1 MRAHLTCAAI
11 AALVFTTARADSPA
25 VLFDGRTLDGWEGD
39 PTLWQVKDGVITAG
53 SPDKKQPRN
62 EFLSTKESFGNF
74 ELHLKFK
81 LEGDLKTG
89 FVNSG
94 VQFRSVRHPDGHE
107 MIGYQADIGDP
118 KYWGALYDESR
129 RNKMLV
135 EPDMTKVEPV
145 LKRNDW
151 NDYAIICK
159 GPKIKII
166 LNGVTTVD
174 YTEED
179 QSIPQSGKIGLQ
191 IHGGANTRVS
201 FKEIII
207 AVFEK

>member
-1 MRAHLTCAAI
+1 MKAHALL
-11 AALVFTTARADSPA
+11 AALLVTAARAGSPA
-25 VLFDGRTLDGWEGD
+25 ILFDGQTLNGWEGD
-39 PTLWQVKDGVITAG
+39 PTLWHVKDGVITAG
-53 SPDKKQPRN
+53 SADRKQPRN
-62 EFLSTKESFGNF
+62 EFLSTKESYGDF

-94 VQFRSVRHPDGHE
+94 VQFRSERHPDGHE

-129 RNKMLV
+129 RKKMLA
-135 EPDMTKVEPV
+135 EPDMTKVEPA

-151 NDYAIICK
+151 NDYTIICR
-159 GPKIKII
+159 GPNIKII

-179 QSIPQSGKIGLQ
+179 KSIPQTGKIGLQ
-191 IHGGANTRVS
+191 IHGGANTTVS
-201 FKEIII
+201 FKDISI
-207 AVFEK
+207 AVFK

>member
-1 MRAHLTCAAI
+1 MKLPVLLTAILIASAHAG
-11 AALVFTTARADSPA
+11 SPA
-25 VLFDGRTLDGWEGD
+25 IIFDGQSLNGWEGD
-39 PTLWQVKDGVITAG
+39 TTLWHVKDGVITAG

-81 LEGDLKTG
+81 LEGDAKTG

-94 VQFRSVRHPDGHE
+94 VQFRSERHPNGFE
-107 MIGYQADIGDP
+107 MTGYQADIGDP

-151 NDYAIICK
+151 NEYTIICR
-159 GPKIKII
+159 GPNIKII
-166 LNGVTTVD
+166 LNNVTTVD

-179 QSIPQSGKIGLQ
+179 KSIPLTGKIGLQ
-191 IHGGANTRVS
+191 IHGGANTTVS
-201 FKEIII
+201 FKDIMI
-207 AVFEK
+207 ATFK